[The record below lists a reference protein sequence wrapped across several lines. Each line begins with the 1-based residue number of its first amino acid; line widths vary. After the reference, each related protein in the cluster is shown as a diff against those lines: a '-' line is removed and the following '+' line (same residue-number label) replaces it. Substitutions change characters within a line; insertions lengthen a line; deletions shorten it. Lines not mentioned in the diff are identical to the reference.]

1 MRNFL
6 LSALFLFLISIVTAF
21 DNRPKKINSSFTVI
35 PENEEGLF
43 HPLLV
48 NRFYEMNDGK
58 FLWFTADAEA
68 ISLREELS
76 ALIDTSFY
84 FGLIERAYH
93 ISEIKANSK
102 GL

>member
-21 DNRPKKINSSFTVI
+21 DNRSKKINSSFTVI

-76 ALIDTSFY
+76 ALIEHLF
-84 FGLIERAYH
+84 
-93 ISEIKANSK
+93 ISGSLK
-102 GL
+102 GPII